1 MADSYTEC
9 LLLAHPHLTDEAIT
23 WKAQTHFQ
31 ALLEKHWE
39 LLSTDGQIRDL
50 SDEEDCQDPLLLP
63 MLHKAQVQE
72 LLRKNKMLT
81 IVDALS
87 LRNAETP
94 SLTIDDK
101 GHPSLFVGRGKDVN
115 SS

>member
-1 MADSYTEC
+1 MADTRTEC

-23 WKAQTHFQ
+23 WKAKDSYQE
-31 ALLEKHWE
+31 LLEKHWE
-39 LLSTDGQIRDL
+39 ESNSQMHDLRDDD
-50 SDEEDCQDPLLLP
+50 SEDPLRLP
-63 MLHKAQVQE
+63 MLHKPQVQD
-72 LLRKNKMLT
+72 LLRKNKMLA